1 MRQVSVR
8 LGAAQMPPG
17 TNRWI
22 GLQKVFVSKSYCSA
36 VGDKWSKLPG
46 VQNSDN
52 LQIVS
57 RSITMKGRVETLQRR
72 QNVLYEGRNDIAL
85 FTECIRFCNPG
96 NTTVEF
102 EVQNMKLR
110 SLTLSS
116 NDLLQKQRASQLL
129 RKFSALYSN
138 RMFFTVTAVCP
149 LHQIHPVH
157 TIFLYSPFE
166 RFLQKKVKK

>member
-1 MRQVSVR
+1 
-8 LGAAQMPPG
+8 MPPG

-52 LQIVS
+52 LQTVS

-85 FTECIRFCNPG
+85 FTECIRFCNTG
-96 NTTVEF
+96 NTRVEF
-102 EVQNMKLR
+102 GVQNMKLL

-129 RKFSALYSN
+129 RKFSALYKN
-138 RMFFTVTAVCP
+138 RMFFYRHGRLSTAP
-149 LHQIHPVH
+149 A
-157 TIFLYSPFE
+157 TSSPHHIS
-166 RFLQKKVKK
+166 LQSISEIAAEKKLKNNDY